1 MLKKGKSNK
10 TISDNIKKE
19 IKSGKGQKQAVAIA
33 LNVAGKGK
41 KKKRRSKNK
50 KKKVIKSSF
59 DASVNSYLST
69 YLFETAE
76 KDEDDEEG
84 EPSPEEV
91 NKETQKVKQEITK
104 KAQKVNPYTVKN
116 AMKAA
121 NQAGLKLNT

>member
-10 TISDNIKKE
+10 TISSNIKKE
-19 IKSGKGQKQAVAIA
+19 KKRGIEQDQAVAIA
-33 LNVAGKGK
+33 LNVADKSK
-41 KKKRRSKNK
+41 KKKRRNKNK
-50 KKKVIKSSF
+50 KKNVIKSSF

-84 EPSPEEV
+84 EPTPEEV

-104 KAQKVNPYTVKN
+104 KAQKVNPYTVKK
-116 AMKAA
+116 AMDAA
-121 NQAGLKLNT
+121 NKAGLKLNT